1 MLKEFLWLISCA
13 VLGLLYGW
21 SVLVIA
27 NEVVQALYRRYGP
40 RIYGPAYDERTPW
53 YIYPVARFTYPCY
66 FCGGPI
72 TVSRPLGRYNPPLH
86 SSCDD
91 FTQTLQSSVE
101 NTDDKAGKQRSRIFL
116 GADEAVLRRSV
127 FEIDP
132 DAELRV
138 IIEQLGHMAIFYRV
152 KVRHPSFIKSAHKR

>member
-1 MLKEFLWLISCA
+1 MLEEFLWLISCA
-13 VLGLLYGW
+13 VLVLLWGW
-21 SVLVIA
+21 TFLVIA
-27 NEVVQALYRRYGP
+27 NEVVQALYRYCGP
-40 RIYGPAYDERTPW
+40 RIYGPAFDERTPW

-66 FCGGPI
+66 FCGAPI
-72 TVSRPLGRYNPPLH
+72 TVSRPLGRYTPPMH
-86 SSCDD
+86 TNCDD
-91 FTQTLQSSVE
+91 FMQTLQSSVE

-138 IIEQLGHMAIFYRV
+138 IIEQLGHMAVFYRV
-152 KVRHPSFIKSAHKR
+152 KVRSRSLIKSAKKE